1 MRLIELRGPDA
12 ADTHRHWQRRIK
24 LWRRV
29 LRAMRA
35 ALRPRDRQIPHGTE
49 LEFHA
54 EACAPEGAQIAALYA
69 DGRLIARF
77 DEGRRL

>member
-1 MRLIELRGPDA
+1 MRLIEMRGPVA
-12 ADTHRHWQRRIK
+12 ADTHLQWRRRMKLWQRA
-24 LWRRV
+24 
-29 LRAMRA
+29 LRALRA
-35 ALRPRDRQIPHGTE
+35 ALRPRVRRVVPGYE

-77 DEGRRL
+77 EEGRRL